1 MIDYPD
7 RLQTENDNWLC
18 QSDRLP
24 DYDLQWTRD
33 YTTTILET
41 VTLDFTMLKLCH
53 GIGPIWYKEEEV
65 TLVVS
70 LTALKPLAP
79 RFCVLFCKQTH
90 EILGSNIFYQ
100 AS

>member
-1 MIDYPD
+1 MKKKNFKMIDYPD

-41 VTLDFTMLKLCH
+41 VTLDWDFTMLKLCH
-53 GIGPIWYKEEEV
+53 GIGPIWYKKEED
-65 TLVVS
+65 LS
-70 LTALKPLAP
+70 
-79 RFCVLFCKQTH
+79 
-90 EILGSNIFYQ
+90 ILLWHDKT
-100 AS
+100 